1 MHPYIAFS
9 MEQRKKMVKADPSR
23 KANIGGLAKEIGAM
37 WRQLSDAE
45 KAKYGSRGGS
55 KTRKVSS
62 KKMKATKEEKP
73 TKPTKA
79 TGTKKTK
86 RALSPYMKFFKAQYP
101 KLKKENPSL
110 GVTDIAKKIGQLWS
124 QQK

>member
-23 KANIGGLAKEIGAM
+23 KANIGGLAKEIGAL
-37 WRQLSDAE
+37 WRGLSDAE
-45 KAKYGSRGGS
+45 KAKYGSRG
-55 KTRKVSS
+55 VS
-62 KKMKATKEEKP
+62 KKKKEKKEKDEKDEKP
-73 TKPTKA
+73 MKSA
-79 TGTKKTK
+79 GTRKTK

-101 KLKKENPSL
+101 KVKKQNPSL